1 MLRRLWL
8 MLVISGCC
16 SHSLA
21 QDVPAPADASL
32 TPASAPAVVPQIIA
46 PMTPVLVE
54 PEMIEVPQPPKKE
67 YPAAKIIDT
76 VKFGELYVLES
87 NVELFI
93 YQSPTELF
101 KITERSGPRTLVG
114 KFVDGN
120 GDEYEDREYLS
131 KHIYMFKAQTS
142 GKVQVFAVPSG
153 VTDKSLI
160 FNQVLTV
167 GAGPNPPPGPTPGP
181 TPDPTPTPVP
191 KTGFK
196 VLMLIDEKASLSQ
209 LAVADSLSLRDWL
222 NANCDG
228 GKAGWQRWSKASL
241 LDPAFVAN
249 ETPYWKEL
257 AGTLRPTL
265 PDGAHIFAI
274 AGSKVHSMPLQPLTT
289 VDDVVKFLSGLKP

>member
-1 MLRRLWL
+1 MLRRLWW
-8 MLVISGCC
+8 MFVIAGCC
-16 SHSLA
+16 TTTGLA
-21 QDVPAPADASL
+21 QDVPTPADVPT
-32 TPASAPAVVPQIIA
+32 TPAIAPAVTPLIIA
-46 PMTPVLVE
+46 PMTPVLSE

-101 KITERSGPRTLVG
+101 KITEKTGPRTLVG

-120 GDEYEDREYLS
+120 GDDYEDREYLS

-153 VTDKSLI
+153 VTDRSLI
-160 FNQVLTV
+160 FNQVLSV
-167 GAGPNPPPGPTPGP
+167 GAGPNPPPGPGPTP
-181 TPDPTPTPVP
+181 TPDPTPMPVP

-196 VLMLIDEKASLSQ
+196 VLMLIDEKASLQQ
-209 LAVADSLSLRDWL
+209 LAVADSLTLRDWL
-222 NANCDG
+222 NTNCEG
-228 GKAGWQRWSKASL
+228 GKSGWQRWSKASL
-241 LDPAFVAN
+241 LDPKFVAN
-249 ETPYWKEL
+249 ESDYWKEL
-257 AGTLRPTL
+257 VGTLRPTL

-274 AGSKVHSMPLQPLTT
+274 AGSKVHSQPMTS
-289 VDDVVKFLSGLKP
+289 VDDALKFLQGLK